1 MESHL
6 DENEIAAYVDALR
19 EDLQDQLPGEILEHV
34 AKCFECKVEI
44 IEVWELVEV
53 IGATSDEPH
62 PF

>member
-34 AKCFECKVEI
+34 AECFECKVEI

-53 IGATSDEPH
+53 IGAT
-62 PF
+62 